1 MFNVVNCGLSD
12 GFSRIAGVRFSLT
25 PPLWYAPGGLIIT
38 HLSLWYA
45 LGGLIITINAL

>member
-1 MFNVVNCGLSD
+1 MFTWEKMNNSID
-12 GFSRIAGVRFSLT
+12 TAGVRFSLT